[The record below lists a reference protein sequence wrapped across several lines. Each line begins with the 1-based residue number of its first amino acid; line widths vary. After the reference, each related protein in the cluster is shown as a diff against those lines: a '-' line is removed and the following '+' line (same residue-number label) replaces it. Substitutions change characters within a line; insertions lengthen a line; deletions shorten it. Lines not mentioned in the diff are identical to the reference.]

1 MPPSRTSAGRVLVIG
16 DVMVDIIVRAEG
28 PLVPG
33 SDRRASIQ
41 SRQGGSA
48 ANQAVWL
55 ARFGVETDFVGR
67 VAEEDRAAQAAIF
80 RNAGVSPILSGD
92 AKLPT
97 GRLVAIVDAAGERSF
112 LTDRGANDGLSPG
125 DIPLDRLA
133 GASLV
138 HLSGYSFVAEGP
150 RAAARAAIARA
161 RELSIPVSVDPAS
174 TAFLLEIGAARFLE
188 WIAGA
193 SIIFPNAAEAAVLT
207 ALADDDAQTDALAAL
222 FPLVVVKRGAAG
234 AEAAAGAARWRR
246 LADPAV
252 AIDSTGAGDAF
263 VAGFLASWLGGAAH
277 QDSLARAVAAGGLAT
292 QAVGGR
298 PA

>member
-1 MPPSRTSAGRVLVIG
+1 VPPSSTGAGRVLVIG
-16 DVMVDIIVRAEG
+16 DVMIDIIVRAEG

-33 SDRRASIQ
+33 SDRRASIE

-55 ARFGVETDFVGR
+55 ARFGVRTDFVGR
-67 VAEEDRAAQAAIF
+67 VAEADRAAQEAIF
-80 RNAGVSPILSGD
+80 RDAGVNPFLSGD
-92 AKLPT
+92 DALPT
-97 GRLVAIVDAAGERSF
+97 GRLVAIVDDTGERSF
-112 LTDRGANDGLSPG
+112 LTDRGANDGLSID
-125 DIPLDRLA
+125 DIPLERLA
-133 GASLV
+133 GAALI
-138 HLSGYSFVAEGP
+138 HLSAYTFVAERP
-150 RAAARAAIARA
+150 RAAAREVIACARA
-161 RELSIPVSVDPAS
+161 RSIPVSVDPAS

-207 ALADDDAQTDALAAL
+207 GLADDDAQTEALAGL

-234 AEAAAGAARWRR
+234 AEVAAGGARWRR
-246 LADPAV
+246 PADPTA

-263 VAGFLASWLGGAAH
+263 VAGFLSGWLGGAEH